1 MNFPFF
7 IAKRYLFSKHTTG
20 AVNIIT
26 GLSMLGVAVGAAAMI
41 VVLSAFNGLETL
53 IRGFYNTFDPDLK
66 IELVEGKN
74 LAFDEEIKHR
84 IERTPHVE
92 NASFVLEEKALFRA
106 NKKEFIATLKGVD
119 GNYLKVTDFENALL
133 NGEFFPPNTDDDFA
147 IVGMGVAYHLGI
159 SKINMKTSIEVF
171 VPKVDASIANPMNA
185 VSTQYIYPIGL
196 FSIQPDFDVKYTIVP
211 IRFVQGLVNT
221 KEPRFS
227 SIEIKGIENADIDQL
242 QEDLQETLGADF
254 KVLNRDE
261 QQVSIYKVL
270 KTEGLATY
278 AILAFILMV
287 SSFGILGANIM
298 LVLDKKQDIKTL
310 WAMGADDKS
319 VRKIFFL
326 EGLLTSLLGGIGGIV
341 LGVLIIVLQI
351 TTGVVSLGD
360 GYVVDAYPVE
370 LRFNDIALVLV
381 TVVTLGFLVS
391 VLSTRK
397 LTKASIGG

>member
-1 MNFPFF
+1 
-7 IAKRYLFSKHTTG
+7 
-20 AVNIIT
+20 
-26 GLSMLGVAVGAAAMI
+26 MLGVAVGAAAMI
-41 VVLSAFNGLETL
+41 VVLSAFNGLESL

-74 LAFDEEIKHR
+74 LAFDDDIKHR
-84 IERTPHVE
+84 IERTPQVE
-92 NASFVLEEKALFRA
+92 SASFVLEEKALFRA
-106 NKKEFIATLKGVD
+106 NNKEFIATLKGVD

-133 NGEFFPPNTDDDFA
+133 QGEFFPPKPDEDLA

-159 SKINMKTSIEVF
+159 SQINMNTAIEVF
-171 VPKVDASIANPMNA
+171 VPKADVSMANPMNA
-185 VSTQYIYPIGL
+185 VNTQYIYPIGL

-211 IRFVQGLVNT
+211 IQFVQKLVNT
-221 KEPRFS
+221 KEMRFS
-227 SIEIKGIENADIDQL
+227 SIEVKCTDGGDVEQL
-242 QEDLQETLGADF
+242 KEDLQKTLGADF

-319 VRKIFFL
+319 VRKVFFL
-326 EGLLTSLLGGIGGIV
+326 EGLLTSLLGGIGGII
-341 LGVLIIVLQI
+341 LGILIILLQI
-351 TTGVVSLGD
+351 TTGIISLGE

-370 LRFNDIALVLV
+370 LHFNDITLVLV
-381 TVVTLGFLVS
+381 TVVMLGFLVS
-391 VLSTRK
+391 ILSTRK
-397 LTKASIGG
+397 LTKASIGS

>member
-66 IELVEGKN
+66 IELAEGKN
-74 LAFDEEIKHR
+74 LTFDEDIRNR
-84 IERTPHVE
+84 IERTPHVDYL
-92 NASFVLEEKALFRA
+92 SFILEEKALLRA
-106 NKKEFIATLKGVD
+106 NKKEYIATLKGVD
-119 GNYLKVTDFENALL
+119 KNYLRVTDFENALVV
-133 NGEFFPPNTDDDFA
+133 GEFFPAQPEEDLA
-147 IVGMGVAYHLGI
+147 IIGYGVAYHLGI
-159 SKINMKTSIEVF
+159 SKINMNTAIEVF
-171 VPKVDASIANPMNA
+171 VPKINASALDPANA
-185 VSTQYIYPIGL
+185 VSAKFIYPIGL
-196 FSIQPDFDVKYTIVP
+196 FSIQPDFDAKYVVVP
-211 IRFVQGLVNT
+211 IEFVQSLVNT
-221 KEPRFS
+221 KDSKFS
-227 SIEIKGIENADIDQL
+227 SIELKATENADIEQL
-242 QEDLQETLGADF
+242 QKDLQETLGKDF
-254 KVLNRDE
+254 KVLNRDQ

-310 WAMGADDKS
+310 WAMGADDNS

-326 EGLLTSLLGGIGGIV
+326 EGLLTSLLGGIGGVI
-341 LGVLIIVLQI
+341 LGVLIIVLQLF
-351 TTGVVSLGD
+351 TGIVGLGE
-360 GYVVDAYPVE
+360 GYVVNAYPVE
-370 LRFNDIALVLV
+370 LRFNDITLVLF
-381 TVVTLGFLVS
+381 TVIFLGFLVS

-397 LTKASIGG
+397 LSKANIG

>member
-7 IAKRYLFSKHTTG
+7 IARRYLFSKHTTG

-26 GLSMLGVAVGAAAMI
+26 GLSMLGVAVGAASMI

-66 IELVEGKN
+66 IELAEGKN
-74 LAFDEEIKHR
+74 LTFDEEIKNR
-84 IERTPHVE
+84 IERTPNVE
-92 NASFVLEEKALFRA
+92 YLSFVLEEKALLRS
-106 NKKEFIATLKGVD
+106 NGKEYIATLKGVD
-119 GNYLKVTDFENALL
+119 KNYLRVTDFENALL
-133 NGEFFPPNTDDDFA
+133 VGEFFPAQPEEDLA
-147 IVGMGVAYHLGI
+147 IVGYGVAYHLGI
-159 SKINMKTSIEVF
+159 SKINMNTAIEVF
-171 VPKVDASIANPMNA
+171 VPKANANVLDPSNA
-185 VSTQYIYPIGL
+185 FSTQYIYPIGL
-196 FSIQPDFDVKYTIVP
+196 FSIQPDFDAKYVIVP
-211 IRFVQGLVNT
+211 IEFVQGLVSS
-221 KEPRFS
+221 KEARFS
-227 SIEIKGIENADIDQL
+227 SIEIKSTENSNVEQL
-242 QEDLQETLGADF
+242 QKDLQETLGTDF

-310 WAMGADDKS
+310 WAMGADDNS
-319 VRKIFFL
+319 VRKVFFL
-326 EGLLTSLLGGIGGIV
+326 EGLLTSLLGGIGGV
-341 LGVLIIVLQI
+341 LLGILIIGLQI
-351 TTGVVSLGD
+351 TTGIVSLGD

-381 TVVTLGFLVS
+381 TVVALGFLVS

-397 LTKASIGG
+397 LSKASIGE